1 VGDETPRDPA
11 SANGSLGVTTS
22 DTSDAISATETET
35 GDRET
40 NPRSPAAPE
49 TADAGSLELP
59 RARQAEIDEAEIERL
74 APRALRWQA
83 EDESDDEGDF
93 VWGTA

>member
-1 VGDETPRDPA
+1 LEANPTSDTVGDETPRDPA

-22 DTSDAISATETET
+22 DTS
-35 GDRET
+35 ET